1 MFGRR
6 QVPVGKRAPVSF
18 IRAVLG
24 SLGVFVVI
32 VVVAIL
38 LG

>member
-1 MFGRR
+1 MFRR
-6 QVPVGKRAPVSF
+6 GQVPVGRREPVSF
-18 IRAVLG
+18 IRAVLE